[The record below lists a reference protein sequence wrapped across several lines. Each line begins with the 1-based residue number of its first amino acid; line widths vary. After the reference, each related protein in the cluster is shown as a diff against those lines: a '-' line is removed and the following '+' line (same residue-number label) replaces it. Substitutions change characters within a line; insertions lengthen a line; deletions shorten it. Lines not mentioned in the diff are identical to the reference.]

1 MTLRPG
7 HRALRGTLGA
17 LGIAGITTLAQ
28 ANTNTIEE
36 IVVTARASEETVR
49 EIPVAITAVGA
60 ERLDQFGL
68 EGFMDLEAITPQLS
82 ITRATSGSGAS
93 IGIRGISSAPTSIG
107 IEQSVAVVIDGVYYP
122 QGRVINEGLFD
133 SKQVAVLKGPQALY
147 FGKNSTAGVVSV
159 VTNDPTDE
167 FEASARVNHE
177 FESKDTTLEGIISFP
192 INDKVGIRIAVQG
205 SDMKEGFIK
214 QNAPANG
221 DVYQTIDS
229 RTGRIDGFQNP
240 RATDFFP
247 QEETLY
253 ARVTVA
259 GDLTDNFSYNV
270 KGSYGRFEQGYTG
283 GGELFDCPTLNG
295 VGHTSQRA
303 AVQPPGRQT
312 PLFEPI
318 ARPTVDCKFDGS
330 RGWNDIPP
338 AIAAV
343 NPLLNQFGNGDAGEK
358 YTSWVLTGKF
368 DWTFEKWE
376 LSTVVN
382 YHDQKMRWVGDQDG
396 GAVTSIFAAEK
407 NTFDN
412 FSIEPRLVTRF
423 DSPFN
428 FVLGAYYQKTDRFF
442 DQDVI
447 FAFVPIPGIG
457 VLGPR
462 NTAPLADP
470 ADEFTAYNKISE
482 TDGKTASIYGELVW
496 DITDQWQLTTGLRYI
511 EETKDS
517 FFIQPY
523 VHPFVTGLFIPFN
536 PVDPRTRVAF
546 DQKFKNAIPEAT
558 LRWTPTDDWTFYAAY
573 KEGFKSGG
581 FSNSA
586 ILSNLSPPGGF
597 DFVFDPEHNKGGEVG
612 VKAALFEHSVIAS
625 AEVFYYKFRDLQVD
639 FFNSQQFAYVTEN
652 AGGSETYG
660 AELQADWATP
670 IEGLT
675 IGGSLGYLES
685 KFTNFESFCFVGQR
699 PDQGCTLLP
708 GQNEANVRQN
718 LKGNTRPGAPK
729 WSGHIV
735 AMYERPLTDKL
746 VFGITGNM
754 QYKSKTILSATDPNA
769 TYKAYVTYD
778 ANVRIGS
785 ADGRW
790 QVAFIGKNL
799 ADKLAI
805 RGAGNVPG
813 TGGNTGTAEGF
824 RGDLS
829 GGAIRG
835 RQLELEFLWRY

>member
-1 MTLRPG
+1 MILRPG
-7 HRALRGTLGA
+7 RRVFRGTLGV
-17 LGIAGITTLAQ
+17 LGIAGMTTLVHA
-28 ANTNTIEE
+28 NTIEE
-36 IVVTARASEETVR
+36 IIVTARATEETVR

-167 FEASARVNHE
+167 FEASARINRE

-192 INDKVGIRIAVQG
+192 FNEKVGIRIAVQG

-214 QNAPANG
+214 QNGPAS

-229 RTGRIDGFQNP
+229 RTGAISQFTNP

-259 GDLTDNFSYNV
+259 GDLTDNFSYNI

-283 GGELFDCPTLNG
+283 GGELFNCPTLNG
-295 VGHTSQRA
+295 VAHTSQRV

-312 PLFEPI
+312 PLFAPI
-318 ARPTVDCKFDGS
+318 ARPTVDCRFDGS

-338 AIAAV
+338 EIAAV

-376 LSTVVN
+376 LSTIVN

-396 GAVTSIFAAEK
+396 GAVTSIFAAEQ
-407 NTFDN
+407 NAFDN

-423 DSPFN
+423 DSPLN

-447 FAFVPIPGIG
+447 FAFVPIPGVG

-482 TDGKTASIYGELVW
+482 TDGKTASIYGEVVW
-496 DITDQWQLTTGLRYI
+496 DITDMWQLTTGLRYI

-536 PVDPRTRVAF
+536 PANPRTRVAF

-558 LRWTPTDDWTFYAAY
+558 LRFTPNDDWTFYAAY

-612 VKAALFEHSVIAS
+612 VKAALFDNSAIAS
-625 AEVFYYKFRDLQVD
+625 FEVFYYKFRDLQVD
-639 FFNSQQFAYVTEN
+639 FFNSQQFAFVTEN

-660 AELQADWATP
+660 AELQIDWATP
-670 IEGLT
+670 VEGLT
-675 IGGSLGYLES
+675 LGGSLGYLES
-685 KFTNFESFCFVGQR
+685 KFTNFQSFCFVGQR

-729 WSGHIV
+729 WSGHVV
-735 AMYERPLTDKL
+735 AMYERPITDAL
-746 VFGITGNM
+746 VFGITGNL
-754 QYKSKTILSATDPNA
+754 QYKSRTILSATDPNA

-778 ANVRIGS
+778 ANIRIGS
-785 ADGRW
+785 ADGKW

-813 TGGNTGTAEGF
+813 TGGNTGTTEGF

-835 RQLELEFLWRY
+835 RQLELEFLWRH

>member
-1 MTLRPG
+1 MTVRPA
-7 HRALRGTLGA
+7 HRTFRGTLGM
-17 LGIAGITTLAQ
+17 LGIAGITGLAQ
-28 ANTNTIEE
+28 ANTIEE
-36 IVVTARASEETVR
+36 IIVTARATEETVR

-93 IGIRGISSAPTSIG
+93 IGIRGIASAPSSIG

-133 SKQVAVLKGPQALY
+133 ANQVAVLKGPQALY

-167 FEASARVNHE
+167 FEASARINHE
-177 FESKDTTLEGIISFP
+177 FESKDTTLEGIVSFP
-192 INDKVGIRIAVQG
+192 INDMVGIRIAVQG
-205 SDMKEGFIK
+205 SDMKEGFIE
-214 QNAPANG
+214 QNGPAS

-229 RTGRIDGFQNP
+229 RTGGISQFVNP

-253 ARVTVA
+253 ARITVA
-259 GDLTDNFSYNV
+259 GDLSDSFAYNI

-283 GGELFDCPTLNG
+283 GGELFACPTLNG

-338 AIAAV
+338 QIAAV

-376 LSTVVN
+376 LSTVIN

-396 GAVTSIFAAEK
+396 GAVTSIYAAEQ
-407 NTFDN
+407 NAFDN
-412 FSIEPRLVTRF
+412 FAIEPRLVTRF
-423 DSPFN
+423 DSPLN

-462 NTAPLADP
+462 NTSPLADP

-482 TDGKTASIYGELVW
+482 TDGKTGSIYGEVIW

-536 PVDPRTRVAF
+536 PTNPRTRVAF

-597 DFVFDPEHNKGGEVG
+597 DFVFDPEHNKGGEIG
-612 VKAALFEHSVIAS
+612 AKAALFDNAAVAS
-625 AEVFYYKFRDLQVD
+625 FEMFYYKFRDLQVD
-639 FFNSQQFAYVTEN
+639 FFNSQQFAFVTEN

-660 AELQADWATP
+660 AELQIDWATP
-670 IEGLT
+670 VEGLT
-675 IGGSLGYLES
+675 LGGSLGYLES

-729 WSGHIV
+729 WSGHVV
-735 AMYERPLTDKL
+735 AMYERPLTDAL
-746 VFGITGNM
+746 VLGVTGNL
-754 QYKSKTILSATDPNA
+754 QYKSKTILSSTDPNA
-769 TYKAYVTYD
+769 SYKSYVTYD

-785 ADGRW
+785 ADGKW

-805 RGAGNVPG
+805 RGSGNVPG
-813 TGGNTGTAEGF
+813 TGGNTGTAQGF

>member
-1 MTLRPG
+1 MILRPG
-7 HRALRGTLGA
+7 RRVFRGTLGV
-17 LGIAGITTLAQ
+17 LSIAGIATLAH
-28 ANTNTIEE
+28 ANTIEE
-36 IVVTARASEETVR
+36 IIVTARATEETVR

-93 IGIRGISSAPTSIG
+93 IGIRGIASAPSSIG

-133 SKQVAVLKGPQALY
+133 AKQVAVLKGPQALY

-167 FEASARVNHE
+167 FEASARINRE

-192 INDKVGIRIAVQG
+192 FNEKVGIRIAVQG

-214 QNAPANG
+214 QNGPAS

-229 RTGRIDGFQNP
+229 RTGAISQFTNP

-295 VGHTSQRA
+295 VAHTSQRV

-312 PLFEPI
+312 PLFAPI
-318 ARPTVDCKFDGS
+318 ARPTVDCRFDGS

-338 AIAAV
+338 EIAAV

-368 DWTFEKWE
+368 DWTFDKWE
-376 LSTVVN
+376 LSTIVN

-396 GAVTSIFAAEK
+396 GAVTSIFAAEQ
-407 NTFDN
+407 NAFDN

-423 DSPFN
+423 DSPLN

-447 FAFVPIPGIG
+447 FAFVPIPGVG

-482 TDGKTASIYGELVW
+482 TDGKTTSIYGEVVW
-496 DITDQWQLTTGLRYI
+496 DITDMWQLTTGLRYI

-536 PVDPRTRVAF
+536 PTNPRTRVAF

-558 LRWTPTDDWTFYAAY
+558 LRFTPNDDWTFYAAY

-612 VKAALFEHSVIAS
+612 VKAALFDNSAIAS
-625 AEVFYYKFRDLQVD
+625 FEVFYYKFSDLQVD
-639 FFNSQQFAYVTEN
+639 FFNSQQFAFVTEN

-660 AELQADWATP
+660 AELQIDWATP
-670 IEGLT
+670 VEGLT
-675 IGGSLGYLES
+675 LGGSLGYLES

-729 WSGHIV
+729 WSGHVV
-735 AMYERPLTDKL
+735 AMFERPITDAL
-746 VFGITGNM
+746 VFGITGNL
-754 QYKSKTILSATDPNA
+754 QYKSKTILSSTDPNA

-785 ADGRW
+785 ADGKW

-835 RQLELEFLWRY
+835 RQLELEFLWRH